1 MRITLILI
9 MSFLLTNCSNSYVKN
24 KKIISSPNDLMKFTN
39 VWCEKNKSTDK
50 TIRMCGQGWSKDLT
64 ISEQKAIMDSKLKI
78 ADITQHSLIKNEK
91 IIHKDNKKGIDKSYE
106 MTAENILEE
115 ATISGYKII
124 SKKVLKE
131 KNGWRTMVLLE
142 FKNSYLGTSI
152 FVGAGPFLILPEVS

>member
-50 TIRMCGQGWSKDLT
+50 IIRMCGQGWSKDLS

-142 FKNSYLGTSI
+142 YN
-152 FVGAGPFLILPEVS
+152 LI

>member
-1 MRITLILI
+1 MKITLILI
-9 MSFLLTNCSNSYVKN
+9 MSILLVNCSSNYVKN
-24 KKIISSPNDLMKFTN
+24 KKMISSPNDLMKFTN

-50 TIRMCGQGWSKDLT
+50 VIRMCGQGWSKDLT

-91 IIHKDNKKGIDKSYE
+91 IVHKDNQKGINKSYE

-142 FKNSYLGTSI
+142 YKLR
-152 FVGAGPFLILPEVS
+152 

>member
-9 MSFLLTNCSNSYVKN
+9 MSFILTNCSNSYVKN
-24 KKIISSPNDLMKFTN
+24 KKVISSPNDLMKFTN

-50 TIRMCGQGWSKDLT
+50 IIRMCGQGWSKDLT

-142 FKNSYLGTSI
+142 YN
-152 FVGAGPFLILPEVS
+152 LI

>member
-24 KKIISSPNDLMKFTN
+24 KKVISSPNDLMKFTN

-50 TIRMCGQGWSKDLT
+50 IIRMCGQGWSKDLT

-91 IIHKDNKKGIDKSYE
+91 IIHKDNKKGIEKSYE

-142 FKNSYLGTSI
+142 YN
-152 FVGAGPFLILPEVS
+152 LI

>member
-24 KKIISSPNDLMKFTN
+24 KKMISSPNDLMKFTN

-50 TIRMCGQGWSKDLT
+50 IIRMCGQGWSKDLT

-115 ATISGYKII
+115 ATISGYRII

-142 FKNSYLGTSI
+142 YN
-152 FVGAGPFLILPEVS
+152 LI

>member
-24 KKIISSPNDLMKFTN
+24 KKIISSPNDLMKFSN
-39 VWCEKNKSTDK
+39 VSCEKNKSTDK
-50 TIRMCGQGWSKDLT
+50 IIRMCGQGWSKDIT

-142 FKNSYLGTSI
+142 YN
-152 FVGAGPFLILPEVS
+152 LI

>member
-1 MRITLILI
+1 MRTILI
-9 MSFLLTNCSNSYVKN
+9 MIIGLIVSNCSSSYVKN
-24 KKIISSPNDLMKFTN
+24 KKTITSPNDLMKFTN

-50 TIRMCGQGWSKDLT
+50 VIRMCGQGWSKDLS

-106 MTAENILEE
+106 MAAENILEE
-115 ATISGYKII
+115 ATISGYRII

-131 KNGWRTMVLLE
+131 KNGWRTIVLLE
-142 FKNSYLGTSI
+142 YN
-152 FVGAGPFLILPEVS
+152 LI